1 MPEEAVQGSLEEA
14 VVATEAT
21 EAEESATE
29 TEKEVPEEKKEEQ
42 KERSRFGRRLSKMEQ
57 TLFDFMERTGQ
68 VLENFQRQPMEEKV
82 TKQTLNELQDD
93 DIVTV
98 RDLKRLWSEEQ
109 NKTMTAQKEYESG
122 YVRHLKTIGGDE
134 DPDLNEEI
142 VKEMMTNFNIRHS
155 NDPQADAE
163 RNYYRAARVV
173 LKKATP
179 DKKNPLKGEKPK
191 GATGVGGDT
200 ALKDR
205 DLPIPELD
213 EYAKEFVQKV
223 GMKEDSIKKALKGET
238 PLSLRK
244 I

>member
-29 TEKEVPEEKKEEQ
+29 TEKEVSEEEKEEQ
-42 KERSRFGRRLSKMEQ
+42 KERSRLGRRLSKMEQ
-57 TLFDFMERTGQ
+57 TLSDFMERTGQ
-68 VLENFQRQPMEEKV
+68 VLETYQPREEKV
-82 TKQTLNELQDD
+82 TKQTLTELQDD

-98 RDLKRLWSEEQ
+98 RDLKRLLSEEQ
-109 NKTMTAQKEYESG
+109 NRTMTAQKEYEGG
-122 YVRHLKTIGGDE
+122 YVRHLKTLGGDE